1 MKITVYSMKGGVGK
15 TPIATNI
22 ALELGYAL
30 GTNEP
35 FNMLDHV
42 IPEDSLM
49 TIQPEE
55 TFPKFPD
62 DVNVVFDLAGI
73 ISNSATPSIQS
84 AVLQSDV
91 ILVPIC
97 NENKALHGGVHTIAG
112 IEPLNSK
119 IVVVA
124 TKLVKQKGEAFTD
137 WSDSREF
144 KNIKAYVEARTGSS
158 YPMLPL
164 KLSKAYDSIFEDDMS
179 IRSVMDANPLRRLN
193 YREVDQQFSALLKFL
208 EKYDA

>member
-35 FNMLDHV
+35 FNMLEHI

-55 TFPKFPD
+55 EFPAFPK
-62 DVNVVFDLAGI
+62 DVNIVFDLAGI
-73 ISNSATPSIQS
+73 ISKGATPSIRS
-84 AVLQSDV
+84 AIMQSDV
-91 ILVPIC
+91 VLVPIC

-112 IEPLNSK
+112 IAPMNPN

-124 TKLVKQKGEAFTD
+124 TKLVKQKGEVFTD
-137 WSDSREF
+137 WTDSKECQ
-144 KNIKAYVEARTGSS
+144 NIKAYVEARTDNS
-158 YPMLPL
+158 YPIIPL

-179 IRSVMDANPLRRLN
+179 IKSVMASNPLRRLN
-193 YREVDQQFSALLKFL
+193 YREVDNQFSALLKFL
-208 EKYDA
+208 ETYNA